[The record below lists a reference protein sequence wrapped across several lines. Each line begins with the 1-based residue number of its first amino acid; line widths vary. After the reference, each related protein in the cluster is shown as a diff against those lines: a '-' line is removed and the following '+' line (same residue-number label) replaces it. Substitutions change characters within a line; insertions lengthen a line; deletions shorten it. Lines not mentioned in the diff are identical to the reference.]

1 MPRGSSRTNI
11 SAGSFEAFLQGWLRR
26 QEEFLN
32 ELTTAQN
39 TLDESSQNVMRHLIS
54 RVLVHYQEFFEEKSR
69 MSHRNVFYMFSPAW
83 FTPIEKSFLW
93 IAGFKPGLEFSL
105 VMNSVND
112 LSENQVERL
121 NRLRVETMV
130 EEKDLMD
137 KLAKIQESVAAPP
150 LMGLTQQL
158 EIEQLRDGEIIE
170 VNEEIEILRTAVEN
184 VVTDEDRLRTKT
196 ADSVMGILSPF
207 LSLKFLAAAAQL
219 QLRVRMVGTQR
230 EEERRHQ
237 TDTWNGW

>member
-11 SAGSFEAFLQGWLRR
+11 SAGSFEPFLQGWLRR

-54 RVLVHYQEFFEEKSR
+54 RVLAHYQEYFEEKSR

-93 IAGFKPGLEFSL
+93 IARFKPGLAFSL

-121 NRLRVETMV
+121 NRLRFETRV

-137 KLAKIQESVAAPP
+137 KLAKIQESVAALP

-158 EIEQLRDGEIIE
+158 GIEHLR
-170 VNEEIEILRTAVEN
+170 
-184 VVTDEDRLRTKT
+184 
-196 ADSVMGILSPF
+196 GI
-207 LSLKFLAAAAQL
+207 
-219 QLRVRMVGTQR
+219 
-230 EEERRHQ
+230 
-237 TDTWNGW
+237 